1 MPATNP
7 DGTYTT
13 EFLLWEAELEFRV
26 AARHLFQTAR
36 ILRSAVGAHDATE
49 MTPAIVCVATMRAE
63 TDRGV
68 ARALYGWNAA
78 SQALMDAAVARAEL
92 DPTFDIRPL
101 LPA

>member
-7 DGTYTT
+7 DGSYTT

-26 AARHLFQTAR
+26 AVRHLFQTGR
-36 ILRSAVGAHDATE
+36 ILAGAVGAWDARKV
-49 MTPAIVCVATMRAE
+49 TPAIVGKAMLTAE
-63 TDRGV
+63 TDPGV
-68 ARALYGWNAA
+68 ARALHGWNAA
-78 SQALMDAAVARAEL
+78 QQALMDAAVARAEL